1 MFKFAETPNAFSNVT
16 GKGVRLFNGDD
27 GLLYFGTDVE
37 NFAENFPHKTRS
49 TKYGVNYYFDTKP
62 SYQAIYEKGGSC

>member
-37 NFAENFPHKTRS
+37 NFAENFEQLR
-49 TKYGVNYYFDTKP
+49 
-62 SYQAIYEKGGSC
+62 